1 MGNSWQYTRWWSR
14 LSSPVAAKDSDY
26 VPIEGEVL
34 RVYSKYI
41 SLIQYKQVTA
51 YSLIKVQQKQDKFQS
66 MDKQMVRAIRN
77 QQTEVT
83 GVQSGKLIMCFAQVK
98 WVRLVG

>member
-34 RVYSKYI
+34 RFIANISALFNISKLL
-41 SLIQYKQVTA
+41 LIV
-51 YSLIKVQQKQDKFQS
+51 
-66 MDKQMVRAIRN
+66 
-77 QQTEVT
+77 
-83 GVQSGKLIMCFAQVK
+83 
-98 WVRLVG
+98 